1 MLREREGNIR
11 HRSCGIGGG
20 GGDES
25 GIFASGALGAVVLA
39 GGLAL
44 AAALFLAPGAA
55 RAVNDCGALNAGN
68 MFTENC
74 PDAAYTGI
82 VYWDQANAVTLTVPG
97 TATTATVTAGANNGL
112 HNGITIRTND
122 DTTSPRT
129 SAVRNIGLTVG
140 GSGTFVAIVQSG
152 TRASSWYNNRGILVR
167 QRDGDG
173 ATTTLDVK
181 SGVTIGTATDKMENG
196 GIEVVVD
203 RSDAGDVTVTSGAAI
218 YSEADGDRPG
228 GIHIGNAG
236 SGAVTL
242 TNSGAIVSDARGI
255 NVQDTGSAG
264 AITITSR
271 GAITSAATT
280 ALEGIR
286 AVSTGKDAASTN
298 AGVSV
303 THSAGAIA
311 VAMGG
316 VGIKAHVGTSRSEGD
331 TGGGTYVTPENEGLA
346 KVAVTG
352 GSVTSKGNAVE
363 AFNYEAGSVV
373 VEVSDGATLTST
385 EGFGIDAVLTDVGNT
400 AGTISVTNRGAI
412 TAGTQITV
420 AAGMTTRTAKHGINV
435 NRAAGSGAVS
445 VTNSGA
451 VTADG
456 YGISAVARGAG
467 GTVSVT
473 NSGALGTAEDRV
485 SRGISASH
493 DGTSGSLTVANSGA
507 IHAEGYGINVESGS
521 AGTVSVSVEHS
532 DGSITSSGS
541 DGIRVLQSGTGAVTV
556 ASSADVTAK
565 RYGVFVDQQASAGTV
580 SVSVEHSAG
589 DIAAETES
597 GIHAQNAADNAGEVK
612 VAVTGGSVSTEG
624 QSKAAVA
631 VLQRGTG
638 DAVASLAAGATLTSK
653 HNAGIYANL
662 ASSVNTAGQV
672 KVTQGG
678 TIAGRKG
685 VYARAGRASAAGETR
700 DAMKPVLDVT
710 WTGTFSHG
718 TTASVAQDDA
728 DRFVAAGAG
737 ALVTVAGEV
746 ETEKAIRYGQAA
758 GIEAQVLSWRDVMA
772 QVAAGDD
779 PGMVADNA
787 AQMNLLS
794 ESHADSQRTEILRAF
809 KAALG
814 NDDIEVAE
822 SVFDAITP
830 GATNLAGLGAT
841 DDAIDAAIVA
851 YLETDDAAT
860 RTLLQEILT
869 RSFSEKEKAVLRA
882 VVTNTGLEAALAAE
896 DAGFSDDYKGD
907 VRALLD
913 KYNVGDIRVAMTGGS
928 IDSRGDGIRAYYA
941 TPNDKNGAIDVTIAA
956 GTTVTGGMAGI
967 YVANAGMGTDDVLK
981 QTVTVHGMVTGGTD
995 AAVHLS
1001 GGGRLT
1007 VGEMGRVL
1015 AGTSGIG
1022 VLVNDPGPAHLT
1034 IGGLVRGGAGG
1045 AAAVRLTGGGELTVG
1060 ATGRVEANGAT
1071 SAIRTDGSRTD
1082 LVIEGEVKGSE
1093 GGEAAVHLAGGGRV
1107 TIRVPTGSG
1116 AATPRPRVDANEAT
1130 RAIRGGGASR
1140 VTVVEIRTTGNVQDH
1155 RVRKSAADAAVDGS
1169 IDPDVRVAV
1178 VQLDDAGGTTGHS
1191 RGLPLIQEGEREGE
1205 FDPSSFT
1212 PTPVPTITIT
1222 ASVTVMASV
1231 TTMTEPTTV
1240 TARVPVPSPT
1250 QPPQTQP
1257 LFECTGE
1264 RGAADRRCELY
1275 EALPSVLL
1283 TMNGMLSYA
1292 ERSSA
1297 ARDANGGWA
1306 RVEGARGK
1314 WEAKKASST
1323 TGRLS
1328 YDHRRGGVRAG
1339 VDLGAGEHGR
1349 VGVSAHLLNGKAERA
1364 GVGDVEV
1371 DGMGAGASATW
1382 RWGEWYADAQA
1393 GATWY
1398 EVGVDHRES
1407 GVLVKEA
1414 DGLGYAMEVE
1424 AGRGMAMGGGLV
1436 VTPRVGLAWSKVG
1449 MDDFTFTSKVGT
1461 QETVSVED
1469 AHSARGRLG
1478 VLVEA
1483 EAGMGERSG
1492 RLFGSLDVEQE
1503 FSDETRVD
1511 VGATSLTENVLK
1523 TEVRSTTVRLGVG
1536 GVLGLGED
1544 LVLRGT
1550 AGYETSGSGTSGYG
1564 GGLELNLRF

>member
-1 MLREREGNIR
+1 MSRRTGNTRSFLHRLHQGSGPEGG
-11 HRSCGIGGG
+11 RSGFGLPVGMTAATSPSPMRPLDAKMEDATRAG
-20 GGDES
+20 S
-25 GIFASGALGAVVLA
+25 FVSGAPGAAALA

-44 AAALFLAPGAA
+44 AAALLLAPGAA

-68 MFTENC
+68 SFTENC

-82 VYWDQANAVTLTVPG
+82 VYWDQANAVTLIVPG
-97 TATTATVTAGANNGL
+97 TATTATITAGANNGL

-129 SAVRNIGLTVG
+129 SPVRNIGLTVG

-181 SGVTIGTATDKMENG
+181 SGVTIGTATNKMENG

-203 RSDAGDVTVTSGAAI
+203 QSDAGAVTVTSGAAI

-255 NVQDTGSAG
+255 NVEDTGSAG
-264 AITITSR
+264 AVTITNS

-286 AVSTGKDAASTN
+286 AVSTGKDAANTV
-298 AGVSV
+298 AGVTI
-303 THSAGAIA
+303 THSSGAIT
-311 VAMGG
+311 VSMGG
-316 VGIKAHVGTSRSEGD
+316 VGIKAHMGEARQEDDAGHAN
-331 TGGGTYVTPENEGLA
+331 YVMPMNAGLA
-346 KVAVTG
+346 KVEVTG
-352 GSVTSKGNAVE
+352 GSITAKAGAVQ
-363 AFNYEAGSVV
+363 ARNYEAGSVEV
-373 VEVSDGATLTST
+373 VVSEGVTLAST
-385 EGFGIDAVLTDVGNT
+385 EGHGIEARLTDVGNM
-400 AGTISVTNRGAI
+400 AGTISVTNAATI
-412 TAGTQITV
+412 AAGTSAMTAKNGITV
-420 AAGMTTRTAKHGINV
+420 SRAG
-435 NRAAGSGAVS
+435 GSGNVT

-451 VTADG
+451 ITASG
-456 YGISAVARGAG
+456 YGISAVAEGAG

-493 DGTSGSLTVANSGA
+493 DGTSGSLTVASSGA
-507 IHAEGYGINVESGS
+507 IHAEGYGIYVESG
-521 AGTVSVSVEHS
+521 
-532 DGSITSSGS
+532 
-541 DGIRVLQSGTGAVTV
+541 
-556 ASSADVTAK
+556 
-565 RYGVFVDQQASAGTV
+565 SAGTV

-631 VLQRGTG
+631 VLQNGTG
-638 DAVASLAAGATLTSK
+638 DAVASVSSGATLTSK
-653 HNAGIYANL
+653 HNAGVYADL
-662 ASSVNTAGQV
+662 ASSVNAAGQV

-710 WTGTFSHG
+710 WTGSFSHG
-718 TTASVAQDDA
+718 TTASVAQTDA
-728 DRFVAAGAG
+728 DRFLARDVAHAVA
-737 ALVTVAGEV
+737 VAGEV

-758 GIEAQVLSWRDVMA
+758 GIEAQVLSWRAVMA
-772 QVAAGDD
+772 AVAKGDD
-779 PGMVADNA
+779 PGAFADAAAVTALFDANA
-787 AQMNLLS
+787 DA
-794 ESHADSQRTEILRAF
+794 ATKARAAAVI
-809 KAALG
+809 AALRKVLA
-814 NDDIEVAE
+814 NEDLDTI
-822 SVFDAITP
+822 P
-830 GATNLAGLGAT
+830 GAA
-841 DDAIDAAIVA
+841 AIDANDDDTWSDAEIET
-851 YLETDDAAT
+851 YLKEDSDER
-860 RTLLQEILT
+860 RTLLRNVLAQ
-869 RSFSEKEKAVLRA
+869 SFTDKETAVLRA
-882 VVTNTGLEAALAAE
+882 VVTNTGLEAALADE
-896 DAGFSDDYKGD
+896 DAGFSDTYKSD

-913 KYNVGDIRVAMTGGS
+913 RYNVGDIRVAMTGGS
-928 IDSRGDGIRAYYA
+928 IASRRGDGIRAYYA
-941 TPNDKNGAIDVTIAA
+941 TPHAKNGAISVSVAA
-956 GTTVTGGMAGI
+956 GTTVSGAMAGI
-967 YVANAGMGTDDVLK
+967 YVANAGAGADGVLK
-981 QTVTVHGMVTGGTD
+981 QSVTVDGTVMGGTD

-1007 VGEMGRVL
+1007 VGKMGRVL
-1015 AGTSGIG
+1015 AGSSGVA
-1022 VLVNDPGPAHLT
+1022 VLVNEPGPAHLT
-1034 IGGLVRGGAGG
+1034 IDGVVRGGRGG
-1045 AAAVRLTGGGELTVG
+1045 AAAVHLTGGGTVVVG
-1060 ATGRVEANGAT
+1060 TSGRVEANGAT
-1071 SAIRTDGSRTD
+1071 
-1082 LVIEGEVKGSE
+1082 
-1093 GGEAAVHLAGGGRV
+1093 
-1107 TIRVPTGSG
+1107 
-1116 AATPRPRVDANEAT
+1116 
-1130 RAIRGGGASR
+1130 RAIRGGGTDSSGVGVELETTGSVQYEEDLDMALAR
-1140 VTVVEIRTTGNVQDH
+1140 VEGGYGDGAGVTVVEVDDEGDRTGPRLGLRLNRQGEGDTTGDDIRSRTEEAASAAERERLAAENRRLEVERQ
-1155 RVRKSAADAAVDGS
+1155 RLAAENEELRKRPPPGPSTTPQPRPQPQPGPAPQPRLVCADAADG
-1169 IDPDVRVAV
+1169 
-1178 VQLDDAGGTTGHS
+1178 
-1191 RGLPLIQEGEREGE
+1191 
-1205 FDPSSFT
+1205 
-1212 PTPVPTITIT
+1212 
-1222 ASVTVMASV
+1222 
-1231 TTMTEPTTV
+1231 
-1240 TARVPVPSPT
+1240 
-1250 QPPQTQP
+1250 
-1257 LFECTGE
+1257 
-1264 RGAADRRCELY
+1264 RCELY

-1283 TMNGMLSYA
+1283 AMNGMLSYA

-1297 ARDANGGWA
+1297 VRDANGVWA

-1314 WEAKKASST
+1314 WEAKEAKT
-1323 TGRLS
+1323 TGKLS
-1328 YDHRRGGVRAG
+1328 YEYRRGGVRAG
-1339 VDLGAGEHGR
+1339 VDLGAGEQGR
-1349 VGVSAHLLNGKAERA
+1349 VGVSVHLLNGKAERS

-1382 RWGEWYADAQA
+1382 RWGEWYVDAQA

-1398 EVGVDHRES
+1398 EVGVDSANRES
-1407 GVLVKEA
+1407 GALVKEA

-1424 AGRGMAMGGGLV
+1424 AGRGMVLGEEGLV
-1436 VTPRVGLAWSKVG
+1436 VTPRVGLAWSKVE
-1449 MDDFTFTSKVGT
+1449 MSDFTFTNRAGT
-1461 QETVSVED
+1461 QERVSVED

-1503 FSDETRVD
+1503 FSEETQVN
-1511 VGATSLTENVLK
+1511 VGITKLSENELK
-1523 TEVRSTTVRLGVG
+1523 TEVHPTTVRLGLG
-1536 GVLGLGED
+1536 GVLDLGED